1 LPTPEA
7 IPLARPAAPDLSASG
22 PIASG
27 RAVDRLAELDGV
39 RGIAALVVVVHHCLL
54 TQPAFS
60 NYFFSN
66 WTTQAQTPLQHLFF
80 DTPARLAWAG
90 YEAVILFYVL
100 SGLVL
105 ALPWL
110 DRRPPSYRVF
120 IIKRACRIYLPYL
133 AAVTVAAVLSF
144 AFTLRA
150 PIAGLSDWV
159 NTMNWSWPVT
169 SLVVIN
175 HVFLTGHHNVLDG
188 PIHSLVWE
196 MRVSALFPFIVIPII
211 RWGWRG
217 AAGVAAAIVA
227 LIALIQVGFSG
238 DTGVWRLL
246 TVNPGLGAIGKLSL
260 EVEWTAFFGLFF
272 VIGTLLLLVLRH
284 PVARR
289 ARLPGVALALT
300 LGLGLFIIQLHWSH
314 LELVQ
319 DLMVGVGS
327 CLVILAC
334 GLPGFLQRALSGR
347 VPAWLGSISYSLY
360 LVHVPLLMLAVIVL
374 HGRVPVPGILL
385 AILPTSILAA
395 WGFDRLVTKPCARLG
410 RHLAR
415 RGAPGRQPA
424 AAPGYDVVAERS

>member
-1 LPTPEA
+1 MFGAQSNAAGSVTSDP
-7 IPLARPAAPDLSASG
+7 IP
-22 PIASG
+22 SG
-27 RAVDRLAELDGV
+27 RAVDRLAELDGL

-66 WTTQAQTPLQHLFF
+66 WTAQAQTPFQHLFF

-110 DRRPPSYRVF
+110 DARPPTYRVF

-133 AAVTVAAVLSF
+133 AAVSAAAILS
-144 AFTLRA
+144 AVFTLHA
-150 PIAGLSDWV
+150 PIAGFSDWV

-169 SLVVIN
+169 SLVVLN

-196 MRVSALFPFIVIPII
+196 MRVSALFPLIVVPVV

-217 AAGVAAAIVA
+217 AAGVVAAIVA
-227 LIALIQVGFSG
+227 TISVIQLGFSG
-238 DTGVWRLL
+238 DTGVFRLL
-246 TVNPGLGAIGKLSL
+246 TVNPGLGAVGKLSL

-272 VIGTLLLLVLRH
+272 VMGALLLLVLRR
-284 PVARR
+284 PAARAVR
-289 ARLPGVALALT
+289 IPGVGLAFALL
-300 LGLGLFIIQLHWSH
+300 LGLFIIQTHWSH
-314 LELVQ
+314 LELAQ

-334 GLPGFLQRALSGR
+334 GLPGFLQRALASP

-360 LVHVPLLMLAVIVL
+360 LVHVPLLLLAVIVL
-374 HGRVPVPGILL
+374 HNLVPVP
-385 AILPTSILAA
+385 AILVAVMPASIAVA
-395 WGFDRLVTKPCARLG
+395 WGFDQLVTKPCARLG
-410 RHLAR
+410 RRLAR
-415 RGAPGRQPA
+415 SGSAVRAPSSAAQYTFYGR
-424 AAPGYDVVAERS
+424 S